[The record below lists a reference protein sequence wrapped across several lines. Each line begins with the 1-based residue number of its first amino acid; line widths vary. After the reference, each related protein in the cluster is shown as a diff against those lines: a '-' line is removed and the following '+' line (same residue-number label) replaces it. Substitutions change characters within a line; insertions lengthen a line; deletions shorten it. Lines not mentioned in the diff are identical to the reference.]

1 MIKDN
6 FTNYDKQMFDAIFR
20 VTETI
25 ERLYEGLYL
34 LEIKGFKN
42 SDEYNRKFN
51 MLNIFLKQ
59 EEQLYNDV
67 KFNKDKVY
75 SWLKYL
81 KMTKKFDNLGN
92 NFDSVLNE
100 KYENKV
106 IRRIYNKLYKE
117 LHKVTLNIGD
127 YLSNGFNFIGVGSE
141 NKTNL
146 EKMIYHLAIVYK
158 DKIEEEVDKDLKKT
172 IYTILQEYI
181 NEPKYLIVKDKLIY
195 TKYYLSFIFSKSE
208 EYMIRHS
215 FDVPEDTYLLAKM
228 ESDNL
233 GDLFTESFDDVKD
246 DFDSDFAIKYLKKL
260 NSLDN
265 ESSIFQILLCNVFI
279 RSALANMSMER
290 AWEIKEDFDNQIG
303 SKSDEINLINKCFE
317 YLNKDKEKVK
327 IISLK

>member
-42 SDEYNRKFN
+42 SEEYNRKFN
-51 MLNIFLKQ
+51 MLKIFLKQ
-59 EEQLYNDV
+59 EEQLYADV

-172 IYTILQEYI
+172 IYTILEEYI
-181 NEPKYLIVKDKLIY
+181 NDPKYSIVKDKLIY

-215 FDVPEDTYLLAKM
+215 FNVPKDTYLLAKM

-260 NSLDN
+260 KILDN
-265 ESSIFQILLCNVFI
+265 ETSIFQILLCNVFI

-303 SKSDEINLINKCFE
+303 SKSDEINLVNKCFE

>member
-51 MLNIFLKQ
+51 MLKIFLKQ

-172 IYTILQEYI
+172 IYTILEEYI
-181 NEPKYLIVKDKLIY
+181 NDPKYLIVKDKLIY

-208 EYMIRHS
+208 EYMIKHS
-215 FDVPEDTYLLAKM
+215 FIVPKDVYLLAKM

-246 DFDSDFAIKYLKKL
+246 DFDSDFAIKYLKNL

-265 ESSIFQILLCNVFI
+265 ESSIFHILLCNVFI
-279 RSALANMSMER
+279 RSALADMSMER
-290 AWEIKEDFDNQIG
+290 AWEIKEDFDKQYGN
-303 SKSDEINLINKCFE
+303 KNDNLSLVNKCFD

>member
-6 FTNYDKQMFDAIFR
+6 FTNYDKYMFDAIFR

-51 MLNIFLKQ
+51 MLKIFLKQ
-59 EEQLYNDV
+59 EAQLYADV

-172 IYTILQEYI
+172 IYTILEEYI
-181 NEPKYLIVKDKLIY
+181 NDPKYSIVKDKLIY

-215 FDVPEDTYLLAKM
+215 FNVPKDTYLFAKM

-279 RSALANMSMER
+279 RSALADMSIER

-303 SKSDEINLINKCFE
+303 SKSDEINLVNKCFDN
-317 YLNKDKEKVK
+317 LNKDKEKVK

>member
-42 SDEYNRKFN
+42 SEEYNRKFN
-51 MLNIFLKQ
+51 MLKIFLKQ
-59 EEQLYNDV
+59 EEQLYADV

-172 IYTILQEYI
+172 IYTILEEYI
-181 NEPKYLIVKDKLIY
+181 NDPKYLIVKDKLIY

-208 EYMIRHS
+208 EYMMRHS
-215 FDVPEDTYLLAKM
+215 FNVPKDTYLLAKM

-279 RSALANMSMER
+279 RSALADMSMER
-290 AWEIKEDFDNQIG
+290 AWKIKEDFDNQIG
-303 SKSDEINLINKCFE
+303 SKSEEINLVNKCFE

>member
-6 FTNYDKQMFDAIFR
+6 FTYYDKHMFDAIYR

-34 LEIKGFKN
+34 LEIKGLKN

-51 MLNIFLKQ
+51 MLKIFLKQ
-59 EEQLYNDV
+59 EEQLYADV

-81 KMTKKFDNLGN
+81 KMTKKFDNLGS

-106 IRRIYNKLYKE
+106 VRRIYNKLYKE

-127 YLSNGFNFIGVGSE
+127 YLSNGINFISVGSE
-141 NKTNL
+141 NNANF

-158 DKIEEEVDKDLKKT
+158 DKIEEELDKDLKKT
-172 IYTILQEYI
+172 IYAILNEYI
-181 NEPKYLIVKDKLIY
+181 NDPNYLAVKNKLIY
-195 TKYYLSFIFSKSE
+195 TKYYLSFIFNKSE

-215 FDVPEDTYLLAKM
+215 FDVPKDTYLLAKM

-246 DFDSDFAIKYLKKL
+246 DFNSDFAIKYLKKL

-265 ESSIFQILLCNVFI
+265 ESSIFQILLCNIFI
-279 RSALANMSMER
+279 RAALADMSLER
-290 AWEIKEDFDNQIG
+290 ALEIKDDFDNQMSNKKVD
-303 SKSDEINLINKCFE
+303 SKLINKCFNH
-317 YLNKDKEKVK
+317 LNNDKEKVK